1 VTLGPR
7 AGFAFL
13 AAAVIGCAGDEP
25 RPELFAI
32 QPGQA
37 FSNKDVRVQLLGSG
51 LIPSFR
57 VSPSTDQ
64 RVAVMD
70 GFSGRIGKDPVW
82 APLTLFGWL
91 GPDQLSATLTSEDAE
106 ELVGSPDMFWDVEIT
121 DPRGR
126 KATLEGAFKELGM
139 DGLAPSI
146 TVDSPAAG
154 QVYCPGATIH
164 AQIKVYDEEPGYL
177 TSVRWELPGPSGQ
190 KFWGFCPIEPGASRI
205 QCGFDVKIDEDFVQ
219 KDTIHLS
226 VEARDGVG
234 NQNYQEFPIWLD
246 ARPSVSEVIPNAGP
260 TTGGTDVV
268 ISGSGFAP
276 DSRAYFGDALLFP
289 NGGQVLENGTVI
301 SGYAPAHRAGKV
313 TVKVVSS
320 LGEVSLAKVFE
331 YLDSPPE
338 ETP

>member
-1 VTLGPR
+1 VTFGRR

-13 AAAVIGCAGDEP
+13 ATALIGCAGDEP

-32 QPGQA
+32 QPSQA
-37 FSNKDVRVQLLGSG
+37 FSNKDVRVLLLGSG

-57 VSPSTDQ
+57 VNPSTDQ

-70 GFSGRIGKDPVW
+70 GFSGRIGNDPVW

-91 GPDQLSATLTSEDAE
+91 GPDQLSATLDREGAD
-106 ELVGSPDMFWDVEIT
+106 ELVGSPDTLWNVEIT

-139 DGLAPSI
+139 DGLPPSI
-146 TVDSPAAG
+146 TVDSPSAG

-164 AQIKVYDEEPGYL
+164 AQIEVNDEEPGYIA
-177 TSVRWELPGPSGQ
+177 SVRWELPAPSGQ
-190 KFWGFCPIEPGASRI
+190 NHWGYCPIEPGASRI
-205 QCGFDVKIDEDFVQ
+205 VCGFDVKIDDGFVQ
-219 KDTIHLS
+219 KDKIHLS
-226 VEARDGVG
+226 VVARDGAG
-234 NQNYQEFPIWLD
+234 NENSQEFPILLD
-246 ARPSVSEVIPNAGP
+246 ARPSISDVPPNAGP
-260 TTGGTDVV
+260 TTGGTDVI
-268 ISGSGFAP
+268 ISGSGFGP
-276 DSRAYFGDALLFP
+276 DSRAYFGEVLLFP

-320 LGEVSLAKVFE
+320 LGEVLLPRAFE

-338 ETP
+338 GTQ